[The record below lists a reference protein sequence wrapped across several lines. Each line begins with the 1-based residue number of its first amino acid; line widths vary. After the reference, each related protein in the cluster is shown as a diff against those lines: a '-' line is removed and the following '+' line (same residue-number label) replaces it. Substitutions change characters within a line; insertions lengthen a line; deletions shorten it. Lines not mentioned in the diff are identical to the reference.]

1 MFKHLLELWSRA
13 FCFLLLCLEIA
24 LLWLMLLS
32 VIITRFDV
40 LILHFKIGVRRD
52 IVNAGLTRII
62 TIDLLTCLEQGSIAI
77 GVDQ

>member
-13 FCFLLLCLEIA
+13 FRFIWLCLESA

-32 VIITRFDV
+32 VIVTRFNV
-40 LILHFKIGVRRD
+40 LILHFKIWVRRD

-62 TIDLLTCLEQGSIAI
+62 TIDLLTRLEQRSIAV